1 MGVAPE
7 RCISSRKTSELAG
20 WISKIKLKKNN
31 SKIQRRRNL
40 FVEAVLSNALARAQA
55 ELRQKQHERRLRWH
69 KLMSSCGVD
78 AANSTTLPQN
88 WDMKIYEEINADLDN
103 FMNQLKSTTSMQSW
117 PIFVLLMFC
126 HREKKAV

>member
-7 RCISSRKTSELAG
+7 RSVSSRKTSDLAG
-20 WISKIKLKKNN
+20 WISNIKLKKTKFKN
-31 SKIQRRRNL
+31 QRRKNL
-40 FVEAVLSNALARAQA
+40 FIEAVLSNALVRAEG

-78 AANSTTLPQN
+78 AASPTKLPQN

-103 FMNQLKSTTSMQSW
+103 FMNQLKSRTSISIQSW
-117 PIFVLLMFC
+117 PTLVFF
-126 HREKKAV
+126 